1 MKNKR
6 EIFLSWSLW
15 IIAIC
20 LLVGAAYLFWFN
32 FSPAQLTSENQ
43 PQISLASTDNSQ
55 NPGLIRIPD
64 FVWINQETSIRRAAL
79 MNTEIPARKNI
90 KPLKHQVEFNDSV
103 FGIAARYNLEP
114 ETILWSNYDVLQD
127 NPHTLQPGMEL
138 VIPPLDGIIY
148 EWQEGDEV
156 ETVATKFKTDP
167 ELIINWIGNDLDLV
181 NPEFKPGSLV
191 MIPGGQRKFQQWIIP
206 TIARGTA
213 GVSAGVYG
221 GGACSGPFEG
231 LYGSGG
237 FIWPTLGHTLSGNDY
252 WSGHLAI
259 DIGLVVGES
268 VSAADSGVVV
278 FSGWSTGGY
287 GNVIIIDHGNG
298 YQTLYAHLNAVTS
311 SCGQSVVQGQT
322 IGSGGSTGNSSGA
335 HLHFEVRYQ
344 GGFVNPWFVLPPP

>member
-1 MKNKR
+1 VKNKR
-6 EIFLSWSLW
+6 ELLLSWSLW
-15 IIAIC
+15 IIAIS
-20 LLVGAAYLFWFN
+20 LLGGAAYLAWYNFN
-32 FSPAQLTSENQ
+32 PAQLASEDQ
-43 PQISLASTDNSQ
+43 PQISLASTDNNQ
-55 NPGLIRIPD
+55 DPELIRIPD
-64 FVWINQETSIRRAAL
+64 FVLFNQETSIRRAAL
-79 MNTEIPARKNI
+79 VNTEIPARKNI
-90 KPLKHQVEFNDSV
+90 KPLKYQVEFNDSV
-103 FGIAARYNLEP
+103 FGIAARYDLEP

-127 NPHTLQPGMEL
+127 NPHSLAPGMEL
-138 VIPPLDGIIY
+138 VIPPMDGIIY
-148 EWQEGDEV
+148 EWQEGDDV
-156 ETVATKFKTDP
+156 ESVATTFKTDP

-221 GGACSGPFEG
+221 AGACSGPFEG
-231 LYGSGG
+231 LYGTGG

-259 DIGLVVGES
+259 DIGLVVGEP

-278 FSGWSTGGY
+278 FSGWATGGY

-298 YQTLYAHLNAVTS
+298 YQTLYAHLNVATS
-311 SCGQSVVQGQT
+311 SCGRSVVKGQK
-322 IGSGGSTGNSSGA
+322 IGLGGSTGNSSGA
-335 HLHFEVRYQ
+335 HLHFEVRYL